1 VKCRVTGE
9 VDLSVVQA
17 VRCADRQSEGF
28 HSITSLIG

>member
-9 VDLSVVQA
+9 VDLSVVQV